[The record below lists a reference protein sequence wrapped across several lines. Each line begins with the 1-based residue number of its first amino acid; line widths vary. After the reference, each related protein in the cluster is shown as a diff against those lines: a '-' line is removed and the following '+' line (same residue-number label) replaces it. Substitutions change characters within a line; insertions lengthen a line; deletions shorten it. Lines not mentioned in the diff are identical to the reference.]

1 MFTILRHLKKT
12 IVDFCIYFLGTS
24 SIYIFKFFPL
34 PWLQY
39 LGKVLGTAVFYIVPN
54 YRKTALT
61 NLSLAFPQKPFS
73 EKYLLAKQ
81 SIQHVMITLLEL
93 LAVEGL
99 AHKLD
104 EYISIATSDTHPE
117 GFSNHEVITKEE
129 LEETFTELK
138 NNQGI
143 ILFCGHQANWEL
155 PFLYITRDFP
165 GLAFA
170 KPIKNVRLNKKI
182 FSLREMFKGKI
193 VSPQQGIPS
202 ALQALNKGHIIG
214 IVGDQA
220 LLISSYAYPLFGHEA
235 FTTTTPALLAYKTGR
250 PVMAISVCRQSNGY
264 TIIPSKKFY
273 ADKSLPIKESIPLLM
288 NNLMS
293 FLEKGIAC
301 RPEQWMWM
309 HKRWKKKLHNKIKKK
324 YAYSYIL
331 VIPPKFLEEKQR
343 QFLHDLKDFYLGAQ
357 LTLALQKQQAPAY
370 IEEVS
375 SSYSIQQYHTLKDL
389 TRIPNVFHAVFDLQG
404 LPRTIRQHFKKTG
417 SLAIYTHKKLEKKLT
432 HPQDPLINA
441 LRGILR
447 TPQRPKDFVSPFS

>member
-1 MFTILRHLKKT
+1 
-12 IVDFCIYFLGTS
+12 
-24 SIYIFKFFPL
+24 
-34 PWLQY
+34 
-39 LGKVLGTAVFYIVPN
+39 
-54 YRKTALT
+54 
-61 NLSLAFPQKPFS
+61 
-73 EKYLLAKQ
+73 
-81 SIQHVMITLLEL
+81 MITLLEL

-193 VSPQQGIPS
+193 VSPKQGIPS

-309 HKRWKKKLHNKIKKK
+309 HKRWKKT
-324 YAYSYIL
+324 S
-331 VIPPKFLEEKQR
+331 
-343 QFLHDLKDFYLGAQ
+343 
-357 LTLALQKQQAPAY
+357 
-370 IEEVS
+370 
-375 SSYSIQQYHTLKDL
+375 
-389 TRIPNVFHAVFDLQG
+389 
-404 LPRTIRQHFKKTG
+404 
-417 SLAIYTHKKLEKKLT
+417 
-432 HPQDPLINA
+432 
-441 LRGILR
+441 
-447 TPQRPKDFVSPFS
+447 